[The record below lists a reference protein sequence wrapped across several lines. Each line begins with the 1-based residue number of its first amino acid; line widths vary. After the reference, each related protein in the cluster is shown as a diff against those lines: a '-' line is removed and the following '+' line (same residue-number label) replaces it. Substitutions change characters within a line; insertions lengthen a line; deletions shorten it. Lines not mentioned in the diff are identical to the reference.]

1 LNKREIN
8 IVWFKSDLSLTDHE
22 PLFME
27 QQESLPDFNIEKQAA
42 DYDKKKNSETCG

>member
-1 LNKREIN
+1 
-8 IVWFKSDLSLTDHE
+8 
-22 PLFME
+22 ME